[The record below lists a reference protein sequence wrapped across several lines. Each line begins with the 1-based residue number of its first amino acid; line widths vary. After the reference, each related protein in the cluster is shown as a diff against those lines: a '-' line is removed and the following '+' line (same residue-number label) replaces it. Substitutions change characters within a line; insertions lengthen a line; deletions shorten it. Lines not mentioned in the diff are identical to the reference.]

1 MSWQMALMAASTA
14 FSAASQYSATRAQAK
29 FGAAQ
34 AELQKTQAIDNANAA
49 KLQGAQQEI
58 ERRREFLVMSEFN
71 KNKAKYNIESSA
83 SFLALRRDNK
93 ARLEDSVRRIQL
105 QALEGQRRF
114 LLTAHSAEVEGQA
127 FRHMGQTAWMGAT
140 ATLLKGGT
148 KMAMLRSPGSLSG
161 STTMGGTSNYKAL
174 TAGTPG
180 TGPAYP
186 PSGASP
192 KIAGLYT

>member
-14 FSAASQYSATRAQAK
+14 FQAVSQYSATRTQAK

-58 ERRREFLVMSEFN
+58 ERRREFLAMSEFN

-93 ARLEDSVRRIQL
+93 ARLEDSVRRIRL
-105 QALEGQRRF
+105 QALEGERRF

-140 ATLLKGGT
+140 ATLLKGGA
-148 KMAMLRSPGSLSG
+148 KMSMLRPAGSLSA
-161 STTMGGTSNYKAL
+161 STTGTSSFKAL
-174 TAGTPG
+174 TAAGPAVG
-180 TGPAYP
+180 SQPAYP
-186 PSGASP
+186 PIGASA
-192 KIAGLYT
+192 KIAGLHT